1 MIVASSSHG
10 HTPEVLDIVRDG
22 GIRMER
28 SRFRT
33 LLGIGL
39 IVLGVIFLSQ
49 ALARPILAPLAP
61 LPPLP
66 PLPALAP
73 LPPLPPLPRLPV
85 PPATPLLRHGVRFS
99 PPLVLIGLIVL
110 VIVWHRRRA

>member
-1 MIVASSSHG
+1 
-10 HTPEVLDIVRDG
+10 
-22 GIRMER
+22 MER

-49 ALARPILAPLAP
+49 ALARPMTEPLQV

-66 PLPALAP
+66 PLPAVPALPPLPLLPA
-73 LPPLPPLPRLPV
+73 LPPLPPLPAPHDI
-85 PPATPLLRHGVRFS
+85 PFTHDGGWFS
-99 PPLVLIGLIVL
+99 PPLLLIGLIVL
-110 VIVWHRRRA
+110 AVVWRRRGACAAAE

>member
-1 MIVASSSHG
+1 
-10 HTPEVLDIVRDG
+10 
-22 GIRMER
+22 MER

-66 PLPALAP
+66 ALAP
-73 LPPLPPLPRLPV
+73 LPPLPPLPALPAL
-85 PPATPLLRHGVRFS
+85 PTLHATPLLHPGSWLR
-99 PPLVLIGLIVL
+99 PQLLLIGLIVL
-110 VIVWHRRRA
+110 AVVWHRRRACASVG

>member
-1 MIVASSSHG
+1 
-10 HTPEVLDIVRDG
+10 
-22 GIRMER
+22 MER

-49 ALARPILAPLAP
+49 ALARPMLAPLQALPPLPPLPALPPLPPLPALPP

-66 PLPALAP
+66 PLPAPYAMP
-73 LPPLPPLPRLPV
+73 FW
-85 PPATPLLRHGVRFS
+85 HNGGWFS
-99 PPLVLIGLIVL
+99 PPLLLIGLIVL
-110 VIVWHRRRA
+110 AVVWRRHGTCTAAE

>member
-1 MIVASSSHG
+1 
-10 HTPEVLDIVRDG
+10 
-22 GIRMER
+22 MER

-49 ALARPILAPLAP
+49 ALARPMFAPLQA

-66 PLPALAP
+66 PLPALPPLPPLPA
-73 LPPLPPLPRLPV
+73 LPPLPPLPPPT
-85 PPATPLLRHGVRFS
+85 PPAMTFLHHGGWFS
-99 PPLVLIGLIVL
+99 PPVVLLGLIVL
-110 VIVWHRRRA
+110 VLVWRRRSFCAAAK

>member
-1 MIVASSSHG
+1 
-10 HTPEVLDIVRDG
+10 
-22 GIRMER
+22 MER

-49 ALARPILAPLAP
+49 ALAQPIIAS

-66 PLPALAP
+66 PIAA
-73 LPPLPPLPRLPV
+73 LPPLPPAPPLPALPPL
-85 PPATPLLRHGVRFS
+85 PPAPPLPARPFLHAGHWFS
-99 PPLVLIGLIVL
+99 PPLLLIGLIVL
-110 VIVWHRRRA
+110 AIVWRRRSACGATAE